1 MRKICIIA
9 ENYPTKSE
17 PSFPFVQQLASSLSN
32 IDCECSVIAPQSITK
47 VLLKRTKRKPVI
59 SVDKDHEREI
69 RVIRPWIVTFSN
81 TSNKVLLKI
90 SDWFW
95 KKGIAYGL
103 KHLAKPDVLYC
114 YFWHIG
120 LKTSM
125 AVKNINIPIF
135 VQASECE
142 LTVSDYMKTE
152 ENLKRISGVICAS
165 SKNYDESVEAGLVL
179 PEKTCIAVNGYRRD
193 EFYPIKKN
201 EARRKLGIKEDLF
214 IVSFVGGFIP
224 RKGIKQLCD
233 ALNRFDD
240 VYSIF
245 IGSGHINPNCKN
257 ILFTGSVPHIE
268 LVNYLNC
275 SDVFVLPTEAEGC
288 CNAIIEAI
296 ACGLPVISSN
306 KKFNNEIIDQTSSI
320 RINEQSA
327 DEIYYAIKELKEDP
341 VKREQLSIGALKK
354 SEQLTIEKRA
364 LAIKNYIFKNL
375 VE

>member
-32 IDCECSVIAPQSITK
+32 IDCECSVIAPQSVTK
-47 VLLKRTKRKPVI
+47 VLFKRTKKKPVFSI
-59 SVDKDHEREI
+59 DADHEREI
-69 RVIRPWIVTFSN
+69 IVIRPWIVTFSN
-81 TSNKVLLKI
+81 TRNKLLLKI

-95 KKGIAYGL
+95 KRGITYGL
-103 KHLAKPDVLYC
+103 KHLNKPEVLYC

-120 LKTSM
+120 LKTAM
-125 AVKNINIPIF
+125 AVEDKTIPIF

-142 LTVSDYMKTE
+142 LTVSDYMKKE
-152 ENLKRISGVICAS
+152 KNLKRISGAVCAS

-179 PEKTCIAVNGYRRD
+179 PENTCIAVNGYRRD
-193 EFYPIKKN
+193 EFYPIEKIT
-201 EARRKLGIKEDLF
+201 ARRKLGIKENIF
-214 IVSFVGGFIP
+214 IVTFVGGFIP
-224 RKGIKQLCD
+224 RKGINQLCD

-245 IGSGHINPNCKN
+245 IGKGYKTPNCKN
-257 ILFTGSVPHIE
+257 ILFTGSVPHSK

-275 SDVFVLPTEAEGC
+275 ADVFVLPTEAEGC

-306 KKFNNEIIDQTSSI
+306 KKFNNEIIDETCSI
-320 RINEQSA
+320 RVDEQSA
-327 DEIYYAIKELKEDP
+327 DEIYYAIKQLKEDP
-341 VKREQLSIGALKK
+341 TKRTQLSIGALNKA
-354 SEQLTIEKRA
+354 EQLTIERRA
-364 LAIKNYIFKNL
+364 LTIKNYIFKNI
-375 VE
+375 